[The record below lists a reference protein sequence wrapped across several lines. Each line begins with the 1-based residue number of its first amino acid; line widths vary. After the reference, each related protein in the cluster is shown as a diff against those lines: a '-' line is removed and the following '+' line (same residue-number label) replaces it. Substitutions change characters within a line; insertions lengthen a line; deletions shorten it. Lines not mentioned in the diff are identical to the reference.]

1 VTCYLCGNSPKIVS
15 TDGNTKDSIKV
26 TPNMIYD
33 YTVDGEIPDLDTF
46 NNELI
51 EEVLCSAFFQVKTKK
66 VGHKNQ
72 FIENN
77 SYA

>member
-1 VTCYLCGNSPKIVS
+1 
-15 TDGNTKDSIKV
+15 
-26 TPNMIYD
+26 MIYD

-72 FIENN
+72 FIEHN